1 MLIFIVGILDP
12 QKLIEM
18 NIKPMDNFTLKSP
31 ELQLLVTKQSLEL
44 ANTLQL
50 YYWIKELLSRV
61 ISVYNL

>member
-18 NIKPMDNFTLKSP
+18 NIKPMNNFHVKSP
-31 ELQLLVTKQSLEL
+31 ELQHLAAKQSLEL

-50 YYWIKELLSRV
+50 YNWI
-61 ISVYNL
+61 